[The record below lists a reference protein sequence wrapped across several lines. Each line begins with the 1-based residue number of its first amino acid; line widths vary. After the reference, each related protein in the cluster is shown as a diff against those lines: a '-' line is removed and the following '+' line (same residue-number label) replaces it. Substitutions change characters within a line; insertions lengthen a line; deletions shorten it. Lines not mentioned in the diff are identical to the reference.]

1 MQIGGDF
8 GKFRQTSNS
17 NRSRLRV
24 VSNFGDGDC
33 GADEI
38 HTRAQNFAS
47 RLLELLRARVY
58 FARPTIYSQSR
69 SLNRREVAM
78 KSYTTGPRPLHGKQS
93 KEWLLGTINKI
104 NMATKSAFNLTAI
117 ALSSRLV
124 PISRRF
130 VYLPLKH
137 CQLTRRYSSI
147 KEETSPQNHED
158 SQELKLSDGCV
169 KVRTIKLN

>member
-1 MQIGGDF
+1 MAIVGRT
-8 GKFRQTSNS
+8 KYTHARKI
-17 NRSRLRV
+17 SR
-24 VSNFGDGDC
+24 
-33 GADEI
+33 
-38 HTRAQNFAS
+38 NFAL
-47 RLLELLRARVY
+47 RLLELSRARVY
-58 FARPTIYSQSR
+58 FARPTIYSQSKSQR
-69 SLNRREVAM
+69 SRTEIAATYVQKREG
-78 KSYTTGPRPLHGKQS
+78 TTGPRPLHGKQS
-93 KEWLLGTINKI
+93 KEWLLSTINKI
-104 NMATKSAFNLTAI
+104 NMATKSALNLTAI